1 MATFAVMQTECFQ
14 QSGLDSADT
23 TNISNVK
30 RWLNFAQQDIAMRYP
45 WPFLQTRE
53 SITTVVDKTAGTV
66 AVTSGST
73 TVTGSS
79 TAFAA
84 VDIGKYIQFQG
95 ENDWYRI
102 SARSSTTDITIDT
115 AYAPTANLAAGSTY
129 VIRKFFYSLSSS
141 VDRILDIKNWEK
153 AIRFVNT
160 DFGTLDWISGANMA
174 AGGPSAYAMYGLDS
188 SGNIQLTFY
197 PFPTTPQIYEV
208 KYLKRLTDLSAD
220 ADLSGIPVKWHHV
233 IVEGALI
240 YSFQFQR
247 NLNLVK
253 NWTDLYASHLKTMKE
268 NCKESLD
275 EIPVI
280 RSIDQFNQSN
290 WIRLPGEFP
299 VLGSAGE

>member
-1 MATFAVMQTECFQ
+1 
-14 QSGLDSADT
+14 
-23 TNISNVK
+23 
-30 RWLNFAQQDIAMRYP
+30 MRYP
-45 WPFLQTRE
+45 WPFLRTRE

-66 AVTSGST
+66 AVTAGST
-73 TVTGSS
+73 TVTGSGTS
-79 TAFAA
+79 FAA
-84 VDIGKYIQFQG
+84 VDVGKYIQFQG
-95 ENDWYRI
+95 ANDWYRI
-102 SARSSTTDITIDT
+102 SARTSATDITLDT
-115 AYAPTANLAAGSTY
+115 AYAPATNLAAGSTY

-160 DFGTLDWISGANMA
+160 DFGTLDWITGSNQA

-208 KYLKRLTDLSAD
+208 KYLKRLSDLSAD
-220 ADLSGIPVKWHHV
+220 ADLSVIPVKWHHV

-240 YSFQFQR
+240 YGFMYLRKMEQ
-247 NLNLVK
+247 VK
-253 NWTDLYASHLKTMKE
+253 AWTEIYASHLDTMTK
-268 NCKESLD
+268 NCKDSLD
-275 EIPVI
+275 EIPVL